1 METSNKY
8 SGNEIQRPDIEKHL
22 TRTLEEV
29 MADIQPI
36 INKYQWVEA
45 RLEALRAKGYQ
56 IEGCWVKNGSVGD
69 VWYMRR
75 KKVYRIQ
82 VTKSELHGDWDKAF
96 CVVIP
101 FNDLSVQTSE
111 LTKMRNFTIIKKP
124 KKNCRSLVYKK
135 LILLISQENE

>member
-8 SGNEIQRPDIEKHL
+8 SGNKIQRPDIEKHL

-29 MADIQPI
+29 IADIKTI
-36 INKYQWVEA
+36 MDKSDWVEA
-45 RLEALRAKGYQ
+45 RLVALRAKGYQ
-56 IEGCWVKNGSVGD
+56 IEECWVKNGSVGD

-82 VTKSELHGDWDKAF
+82 VTTSESHGDWDKAF

-101 FNDLSVQTSE
+101 FNNLSVQTSE
-111 LTKMRNFTIIKKP
+111 LTKMRNFRIIKRP
-124 KKNCRSLVYKK
+124 IKNLQKSGL
-135 LILLISQENE
+135 

>member
-1 METSNKY
+1 MKTSNKY
-8 SGNEIQRPDIEKHL
+8 SGNILHRPDIEKSL

-29 MADIQPI
+29 MADLQTIMD
-36 INKYQWVEA
+36 KYDWVEE

-56 IEGCWVKNGSVGD
+56 IESCWVKSGD
-69 VWYMRR
+69 IGDTWYMSR

-82 VTKSELHGDWDKAF
+82 VTTSESHGKYDKAF

-111 LTKMRNFTIIKKP
+111 LTKMRNIPISI
-124 KKNCRSLVYKK
+124 RSRA
-135 LILLISQENE
+135 